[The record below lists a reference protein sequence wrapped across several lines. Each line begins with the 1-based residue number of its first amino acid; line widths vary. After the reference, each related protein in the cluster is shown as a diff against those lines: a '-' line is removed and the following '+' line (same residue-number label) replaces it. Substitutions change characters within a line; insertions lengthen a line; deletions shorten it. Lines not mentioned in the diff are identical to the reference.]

1 MLPMVQ
7 KEVGERD
14 QVGSRLKEGQAG
26 PPGKTG
32 SGWANS
38 REEIPRNAETRE
50 KKRQTERLVRIRE
63 ARYIAERAMSWGGP
77 QCRSNCCVTLSRAL
91 PSLGS
96 YLVHK

>member
-32 SGWANS
+32 SGWANL
-38 REEIPRNAETRE
+38 REEIPRNAQTRKKETD
-50 KKRQTERLVRIRE
+50 RE
-63 ARYIAERAMSWGGP
+63 AG
-77 QCRSNCCVTLSRAL
+77 QN
-91 PSLGS
+91 
-96 YLVHK
+96 